1 METLLLALQRAD
13 QGHGQVVSVV
23 GEAAV
28 GKSRLFH
35 EFINSQH
42 CEAWTILQAASV
54 SYGKATTYL
63 SVIDLLKV
71 YFDVQDRDDLALI
84 HSKLVGKI
92 RKLDITLEST
102 IVPLLALM
110 DVSSGD
116 AVWQALDPPQR
127 RRRTLD
133 ALKQLFLK
141 ESQVRPLLLVFED
154 LHWIDSET
162 QTLLD
167 SVVQSLPS
175 ARILLLTNYRREYQH
190 GWGGKTY
197 YTQLPLQALPPD
209 SAVELLEGLLG
220 QDSGLEAL
228 KRRLIKTA
236 EGNPFFLEE
245 SVRTLVESGVLQGD
259 RGVYRLTQ
267 QVSAIQVPTSVHSLL
282 AARIDRLSPDVK
294 HLLQVASVIGKD
306 VPFALLQAVADQQEE
321 DLHRELGELQWAEF
335 IYQMQP
341 VPDLEYTF
349 KHALTHEVA
358 YGSLLGDHRRHLHAQ
373 ILAAMERLYRERLSE
388 HTERLAYHAYR
399 GEVWDEAARYCREAG
414 VRATARSVNREALTW
429 FEQARQAVDR
439 MPVTPDTVG
448 HTIDLCLEIRDP
460 LFALGELERVAQVLN
475 EARGL
480 AEPLGD
486 NYRLA
491 RVLSY
496 FTPFYNWTSQ
506 PRLAV
511 PSATRALALVEGTEH
526 VDVKAATLTFLG
538 LTSVYTADFSR
549 AGEAFTRNIALLS
562 GELRL
567 RRFGMNALPGAYSRG
582 LLGFVLA
589 EQGQF
594 GQALRIGQE
603 AIEVAAEA
611 KHPFSETAATCL
623 LAHTHY
629 RRGDLSIAVEV
640 GEHALDLSSASENQ
654 IAHAFACAF
663 LSGAYAGAGQVEKAR
678 SCAQRAEQLFADMRA
693 SLGQRQARCVL
704 VEAHLKA
711 GALDLALE
719 LATATLELVRAS
731 GQRLLEVWLLN
742 LIGEI
747 HARWDP
753 PELERAQDAFI
764 DAMTLAT
771 DLGMRPSLAHA
782 ELGLGRVLTRM
793 GKAEQACNRF
803 TAALTSYRAM
813 DMRTWPELVE
823 TELRAIVPK

>member
-1 METLLLALQRAD
+1 
-13 QGHGQVVSVV
+13 
-23 GEAAV
+23 
-28 GKSRLFH
+28 
-35 EFINSQH
+35 
-42 CEAWTILQAASV
+42 
-54 SYGKATTYL
+54 
-63 SVIDLLKV
+63 
-71 YFDVQDRDDLALI
+71 
-84 HSKLVGKI
+84 
-92 RKLDITLEST
+92 
-102 IVPLLALM
+102 
-110 DVSSGD
+110 
-116 AVWQALDPPQR
+116 
-127 RRRTLD
+127 
-133 ALKQLFLK
+133 
-141 ESQVRPLLLVFED
+141 
-154 LHWIDSET
+154 
-162 QTLLD
+162 
-167 SVVQSLPS
+167 
-175 ARILLLTNYRREYQH
+175 
-190 GWGGKTY
+190 
-197 YTQLPLQALPPD
+197 
-209 SAVELLEGLLG
+209 
-220 QDSGLEAL
+220 
-228 KRRLIKTA
+228 
-236 EGNPFFLEE
+236 
-245 SVRTLVESGVLQGD
+245 
-259 RGVYRLTQ
+259 
-267 QVSAIQVPTSVHSLL
+267 
-282 AARIDRLSPDVK
+282 
-294 HLLQVASVIGKD
+294 VIGKD
-306 VPFALLQAVADQQEE
+306 VPVALLQAVWQDG
-321 DLHRELGELQWAEF
+321 DGELDANLAQLRSAE
-335 IYQMQP
+335 YLYEAQLL
-341 VPDLEYTF
+341 PDVHYTF
-349 KHALTHEVA
+349 THALTQEVA
-358 YGSLLGDHRRHLHAQ
+358 YESLLSDRRRQLHAQ
-373 ILAAMERLYRERLSE
+373 ILAAMQKVYGDRLRE
-388 HTERLAYHAYR
+388 HTERLAYHAYS
-399 GEVWDEAARYCREAG
+399 GEVWDEAVQYSREAG
-414 VRATARSVNREALTW
+414 MRASERSANREALNW
-429 FEQARQAVDR
+429 FEQARKAVDR
-439 MPVTPDTVG
+439 LPVTAHSTAEA
-448 HTIDLCLEIRDP
+448 IDLCLEVRDP
-460 LFALGELERVAQVLN
+460 LFALGELESVSEALQQAQM
-475 EARGL
+475 L

-594 GQALRIGQE
+594 AQALRIGEE

-704 VEAHLKA
+704 VEAHLRA

-719 LATATLELVRAS
+719 LASATLELVRAS